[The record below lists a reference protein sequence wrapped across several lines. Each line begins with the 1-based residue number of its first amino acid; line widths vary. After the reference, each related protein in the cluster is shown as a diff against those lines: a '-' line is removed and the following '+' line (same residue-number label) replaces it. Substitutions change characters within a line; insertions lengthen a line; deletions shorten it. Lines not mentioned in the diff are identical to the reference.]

1 MPVKKTIKARDIVI
15 DIRAGI
21 NDAEL
26 MDKYHLTARG
36 LQSAF
41 NQLIEKKAISSQE
54 LSTRPTDDED
64 EVTIED
70 MRRLPRHYLS
80 VSVPIYEPTR
90 PQFQGEI
97 RDLTERGIG
106 VTGIESQVGEIKSFV
121 IPCRK
126 LIKLENIWFE
136 AECLWV
142 NSAIKDNHVV
152 AGFQITKISKDCLVR
167 LRQLINYVILR

>member
-1 MPVKKTIKARDIVI
+1 MPEKKTIRARDIVI

-21 NDAEL
+21 SDAEL
-26 MDKYHLTARG
+26 MDKYRLTARG

-41 NQLIEKKAISSQE
+41 NQLIEKKAISVQE
-54 LSTRPTDDED
+54 LCNRPIDDED
-64 EVTIED
+64 TVTIED
-70 MRRLPRHYLS
+70 MRRLPRHYLT

-90 PQFQGEI
+90 PQIQGEL

-106 VTGIESQVGEIKSFV
+106 VIGIESQVSEIKSFV

-136 AECLWV
+136 AECLWA
-142 NSAIKDNHVV
+142 NSEIKDNHFV
-152 AGFQITKISKDCLVR
+152 AGFQITKISEDFLVR
-167 LRQLINYVILR
+167 LRQLINYVTLK